1 MKCEREILGIP
12 ENETYH
18 WSVAK
23 VRTSYMWRVK
33 NWSHHWCEGV
43 CPNSLSNMK
52 NMRATNLDLYQGPGN
67 YGPITELHG
76 NMLPPHFSEHEIYLV
91 GNKSSHFTV
100 REKVCDSEI
109 QAHGRREESGWRRLE
124 MQERHLRKDEEW
136 EGLSFQKMLPTS

>member
-1 MKCEREILGIP
+1 
-12 ENETYH
+12 
-18 WSVAK
+18 
-23 VRTSYMWRVK
+23 
-33 NWSHHWCEGV
+33 
-43 CPNSLSNMK
+43 MK

-109 QAHGRREESGWRRLE
+109 QAHGRREESG
-124 MQERHLRKDEEW
+124 
-136 EGLSFQKMLPTS
+136 